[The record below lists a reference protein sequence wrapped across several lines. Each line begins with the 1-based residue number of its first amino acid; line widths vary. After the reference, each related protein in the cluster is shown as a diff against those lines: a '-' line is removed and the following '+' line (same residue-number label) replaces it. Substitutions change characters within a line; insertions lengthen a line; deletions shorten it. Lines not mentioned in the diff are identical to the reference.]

1 MGMFF
6 FYNNR
11 KPRKFNYTP
20 VFFDPEKEERKEQM
34 EKRIRRI
41 REELARE
48 EGKTIE
54 TPPQPGNT
62 DFGEAFLSQTRF
74 LKKRKE
80 KEKEGKKPFYSS
92 NFTILLLIIILMVIF
107 YFVFLR

>member
-1 MGMFF
+1 
-6 FYNNR
+6 
-11 KPRKFNYTP
+11 
-20 VFFDPEKEERKEQM
+20 M

-80 KEKEGKKPFYSS
+80 KEKEKEGKKPFYSS